1 MEQQLQ
7 ELSRKMDESKDTFGV
22 ALRNITYR
30 IKLQEEI
37 TNVKGVNSKDI
48 QKSQLR

>member
-22 ALRNITYR
+22 ALRNIKLKES
-30 IKLQEEI
+30 IKI
-37 TNVKGVNSKDI
+37 TRKNQVHKPTKVM
-48 QKSQLR
+48 